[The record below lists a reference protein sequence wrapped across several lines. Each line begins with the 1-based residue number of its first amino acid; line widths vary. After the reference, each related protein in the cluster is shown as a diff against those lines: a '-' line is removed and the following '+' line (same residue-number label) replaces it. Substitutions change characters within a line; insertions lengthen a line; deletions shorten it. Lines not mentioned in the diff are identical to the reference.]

1 MVEGEGVEKM
11 MGEGDGE
18 EKDTAL
24 LLNLIVKG
32 GGGLG
37 CSTAAA
43 DSSGWSAYYGGGDSG
58 TGVHGAEGGVCS
70 NARSALGSFVSG
82 FRGSVCSNGT
92 LDSSARMLSALS
104 SRRLKR
110 RWR

>member
-1 MVEGEGVEKM
+1 MLDSSG
-11 MGEGDGE
+11 GDGS
-18 EKDTAL
+18 A
-24 LLNLIVKG
+24 
-32 GGGLG
+32 
-37 CSTAAA
+37 S
-43 DSSGWSAYYGGGDSG
+43 DSSGWSAYNGSGDSG
-58 TGVHGAEGGVCS
+58 TGVHGAEGGVGS
-70 NARSALGSFVSG
+70 SARSALGSFVSG

>member
-1 MVEGEGVEKM
+1 MLDSSG
-11 MGEGDGE
+11 GDGS
-18 EKDTAL
+18 A
-24 LLNLIVKG
+24 
-32 GGGLG
+32 
-37 CSTAAA
+37 S
-43 DSSGWSAYYGGGDSG
+43 DSSGWSAYNGGGGDSG

-70 NARSALGSFVSG
+70 IARSALGSFVSG